1 MQKCFGK
8 QKWKNDSFGDWQSLG
23 DPNSSALC
31 MHRLWSWSSSFWQVT
46 VIFQH
51 SLQRCKQKSVL
62 IKQEK
67 IAESNIVC
75 LWTECR
81 AHETLKVRYWNISKR
96 NQKEKEKITLRN
108 EAWPNT
114 GSPCVCTPREARA
127 HAYLHIQMSMVT
139 LLRAQRSTLLK
150 SLI

>member
-1 MQKCFGK
+1 M
-8 QKWKNDSFGDWQSLG
+8 
-23 DPNSSALC
+23 
-31 MHRLWSWSSSFWQVT
+31 
-46 VIFQH
+46 
-51 SLQRCKQKSVL
+51 L

-108 EAWPNT
+108 EA
-114 GSPCVCTPREARA
+114 
-127 HAYLHIQMSMVT
+127 
-139 LLRAQRSTLLK
+139 
-150 SLI
+150 